1 VIFTAAP
8 QREANA
14 SVRRQCRARVAALLL
29 VAGLLSVQA
38 ACGDGPGTPRATG
51 SASPSRTLA
60 PSPTARPE
68 TPTPTVSPLAG
79 TVTLWLNWEAREIE
93 ALRGLIDSFQIVHP
107 HTEFRVTYF
116 EAGDLLPS
124 YQAAVAEGNGPSL
137 LIGPD
142 IWGPGLW
149 EAGLIQDVTGL
160 LAPGVRAGIHPL
172 ALEQVSYNGAM
183 LGAPLELQ
191 GVVLY
196 VNRAL
201 MPEPAATVDD
211 LIPPDGLL
219 AQSRGTQGAL
229 DYGMLYAASNLA
241 TCGGEVL
248 LPSGEPGFAARVGT
262 CWIGLMAHLAR
273 AGPVSFNSDADR
285 DLFEAG
291 RAAWMMEGTWALEE
305 LAIAIGPENLAIDPW
320 PLYELTSTRMAG
332 FVRTENAYLAAG
344 LSTEDR
350 EASWEFMRYLLSSE
364 VQGILAAP
372 HGAAHLPAALGIWLS
387 DPRMA
392 QAMAAV
398 LQGVPYPIEPDAALA
413 AQPLERAI
421 FAVLRQGTTPDLAVR
436 RAVSDFRR
444 LLAEAP

>member
-1 VIFTAAP
+1 VLL
-8 QREANA
+8 
-14 SVRRQCRARVAALLL
+14 ALF
-29 VAGLLSVQA
+29 LLSA
-38 ACGDGPGTPRATG
+38 LSACGAGPDEVG
-51 SASPSRTLA
+51 SALTQT
-60 PSPTARPE
+60 PSPTAVPSATPIPL
-68 TPTPTVSPLAG
+68 TPTPTRSPLAG

-93 ALRGLIDSFQIVHP
+93 ALRGLIDSFQGVHP
-107 HTEFRVTYF
+107 DVIFQVTYF
-116 EAGDLLPS
+116 EAVDLLPRFEV
-124 YQAAVAEGNGPSL
+124 AAADGMGPSL

-172 ALEQVSYNGAM
+172 ALEQVTYDGAM

-196 VNRAL
+196 VNRAR
-201 MPEPAATVDD
+201 MPEPAETVDD
-211 LIPPDGLL
+211 LIPPDGRL
-219 AQSRGTQGAL
+219 AQSQGTQGAL
-229 DYGMLYAASNLA
+229 DYGMPYAASNLV
-241 TCGGEVL
+241 TCGGAVL
-248 LPSGEPGFAARVGT
+248 LPSGEPGFGGRVGT

-273 AGPVSFNSDADR
+273 AGPVNFNSDADR
-285 DLFEAG
+285 ALFEAG

-305 LAIAIGPENLAIDPW
+305 LALAIGPENLAIDPW
-320 PLYELTSTRMAG
+320 PLYELTGERMAG
-332 FVRTENAYLAAG
+332 YVRTENVYLAAG
-344 LSTEDR
+344 LSAQDR

-372 HGAAHLPAALGIWLS
+372 HGAAHLPTALGIWLS

-398 LQGVPYPIEPDAALA
+398 LQGVPYPISPHAALA

-421 FAVLRQGTTPDLAVR
+421 FAVLRQGTTPDFAIR
-436 RAVSDFRR
+436 RALLEVRR
-444 LLAEAP
+444 LLAEAL